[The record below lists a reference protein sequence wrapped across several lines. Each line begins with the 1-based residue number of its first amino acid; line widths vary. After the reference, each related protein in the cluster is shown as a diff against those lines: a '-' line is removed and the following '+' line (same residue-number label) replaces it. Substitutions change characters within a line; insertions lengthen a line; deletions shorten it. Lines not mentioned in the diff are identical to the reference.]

1 MAGKKILIVAGEAS
15 GDLQAASLIKEIKKL
30 HPEISFF
37 GLGGKNMRSAG
48 VELYTDLSDLAV
60 IGFFEVL
67 KNLKKIKAI
76 FRLLLKKTDEAHPSL
91 AILVDY
97 PGFNLRLAAE
107 LKKRQIP
114 VVYYISPQVW
124 AWGRERIKIIK
135 KLVKRM
141 VVFFEFEKELYEK
154 AGVPVSCVGHPLL
167 DLVKPKLDKAE
178 LLRQLQLLENKY
190 TVAILP
196 GSRRGEVKT
205 HLPIMLKTANL
216 IKEKINAVQFL
227 ILKSSS
233 LEDDLFKEI
242 LAGSPLAMPLLSN
255 QTYDGL
261 AVSDF
266 ALVASGTATLET
278 AILGIPM
285 AIIYKVSF
293 LSWLYLKM
301 AIKIPFVG
309 LVNIIAG
316 KKIVPEFIQYNA
328 RPEKIADYAI
338 GLLTQTQDAQ
348 IIKKLLGN
356 VKNALGEKG
365 AATRAAQIILE
376 CLNED
381 RHR

>member
-1 MAGKKILIVAGEAS
+1 M
-15 GDLQAASLIKEIKKL
+15 QA
-30 HPEISFF
+30 
-37 GLGGKNMRSAG
+37 AG
-48 VELYTDLSDLAV
+48 VELYADLTDLAV

-76 FRLLLKKTDEAHPSL
+76 FRILLKKTDEAHPSL

-124 AWGRERIKIIK
+124 AWGRKRIKVIK

-154 AGVPVSCVGHPLL
+154 TGVPVYCVGHPLL
-167 DLVKPKLDKAE
+167 DLVKPKLDKAQ
-178 LLRQLQLLENKY
+178 LLRRLQLLESKY

-196 GSRRGEVKT
+196 GSRIGEVKT
-205 HLPIMLKTANL
+205 HLPIMLRAATI
-216 IKEKINAVQFL
+216 IKEKLNDAQFL
-227 ILKSSS
+227 ILRSSNVK
-233 LEDDLFKEI
+233 DDVFKEI
-242 LAGSPLAMPLLSN
+242 LAGFPLPVHLLTN
-255 QTYDGL
+255 QTYDCL
-261 AVSDF
+261 AASDF

-285 AIIYKVSF
+285 AIIYKLSF
-293 LSWLYLKM
+293 LSWLYLKR
-301 AIKIPFVG
+301 AVKIPFIG
-309 LVNIIAG
+309 LVNIVAG

-338 GLLTQTQDAQ
+338 KLLTQPEDSQ

-376 CLNED
+376 CLNGD